1 MFSPIRMATSSTPS
15 PESTPICV
23 VMLHGAAHNHSV
35 WQHLADGLERAGVAV
50 MTPDLPGH
58 GECPGPALADVP
70 ACADWVL
77 ALAES
82 QGWRRLVLV
91 GHSMGALIALE
102 AAARAALHGA
112 ALQQQVLSLVLL
124 GAAYPMKVSTALL
137 SLALDDPAKAIHK
150 VAQYSHARD
159 AVAALE
165 ADQHLMQLEQH
176 QYAAAGHG
184 NLLHHDLSL
193 CNDYTSGLQSAAQ
206 VRCASTLIAG
216 REDRMTPLAASAE
229 LQSVLSAQRIDLATG
244 HNLMAEDPAGV
255 LAAVLAVCNALAAT

>member
-1 MFSPIRMATSSTPS
+1 MPTSSTPS
-15 PESTPICV
+15 PASTPICV

-35 WQHLADGLERAGVAV
+35 WQHLAEGLQRSGIAV
-50 MTPDLPGH
+50 LTPDLPGH
-58 GECPGPALADVP
+58 GDCPGPALADLP

-77 ALAES
+77 NLAAT
-82 QGWRRLVLV
+82 QGRNRLVLV

-102 AAARAALHGA
+102 AAARVAMHDAAQEL
-112 ALQQQVLSLVLL
+112 QVLALVLL

-150 VAQYSHARD
+150 VAQYSHARE

-165 ADQHLMQLEQH
+165 ADQHLMQLEQN

-193 CNDYTSGLQSAAQ
+193 CNDYAGGLQSAAQ
-206 VRCASTLIAG
+206 VRCRSTLIAG
-216 REDRMTPLAASAE
+216 RDDRMTPVAASAE
-229 LQSVLSAQRIDLATG
+229 LENVLSAQRIELATG

-255 LAAVLAVCNALAAT
+255 LAAMLAVCEALAAT

>member
-1 MFSPIRMATSSTPS
+1 
-15 PESTPICV
+15 
-23 VMLHGAAHNHSV
+23 MLHGAAHNHSV
-35 WQHLADGLERAGVAV
+35 WQHLADGLERTGVSV
-50 MTPDLPGH
+50 NTPDLPGH
-58 GECPGPALADVP
+58 GDCPGPALANVP

-77 ALAES
+77 NLAAT
-82 QGWRRLVLV
+82 QGRNRLVLV

-102 AAARAALHGA
+102 AAARVAARGA
-112 ALQQQVLSLVLL
+112 AQELQVLALVLL

-150 VAQYSHARD
+150 VAQHSHARE

-165 ADQHLMQLEQH
+165 ADQHLMQLEQN

-206 VRCASTLIAG
+206 VRCRSTLIAG
-216 REDRMTPLAASAE
+216 RDDRMTPLVASAE
-229 LQSVLSAQRIDLATG
+229 LESVLSAQRIELATG

-255 LAAVLAVCNALAAT
+255 LTAVLAVCDALAAT